1 MGDAKLKSFVD
12 RIETIETEQRE
23 VGKGKREVYDEA
35 KDAGYNTKALR
46 RLISERRMKDRDEI
60 TEAMDGYRVALG
72 MAAAAVRDGMSLDD
86 ASEEYGFSRSAI
98 HREASHCEEKAASGT
113 VCEMTA
119 DDLGTAEPVR
129 EMVADD
135 LGDPL
140 LLVDK
145 PRAEFKARVRAIAA
159 SVKVAPSPVGPV
171 LTDAPPAEIPN
182 LPAFLD
188 RRVSA

>member
-12 RIETIETEQRE
+12 RIERVEGERKDLAGDVRDIY
-23 VGKGKREVYDEA
+23 VEA
-35 KDAGYNTKALR
+35 KGNGYNPKALR
-46 RLISERRMKDRDEI
+46 KIIAQRRQKTDEQL
-60 TEAMDGYRVALG
+60 EAEIEAYRAALG
-72 MAAAAVRDGMSLDD
+72 MPGATYRSVAEEFGVKKSTLHRLVPNSSRGTRPMVDGDIGEWQPDHD
-86 ASEEYGFSRSAI
+86 AETGE
-98 HREASHCEEKAASGT
+98 
-113 VCEMTA
+113 
-119 DDLGTAEPVR
+119 LQR

-171 LTDAPPAEIPN
+171 LADAPPAELPN